1 VIILSGEKNGQLFDF
16 LKNEPIDAI
25 IGYLTNNDLI
35 NIVYYKVIFDVILE
49 RNKEID
55 NDRFL
60 KIIEYIGTYNYLDF
74 SLLYKEFIDR
84 KLNDELVLLINKRIN
99 IKCNEA
105 KKKGDIRYIKQS
117 IKNAKELEYE
127 IFDSEEEG
135 SIPFFSVGFGEL
147 YFSSLWNKY
156 ILSSKEETIIKQIL
170 LENPIMLNRLSP
182 YQNQGFIYHTRDP
195 YREKIGILLWGE
207 NFPWDAFNEIADKVS
222 DYSIEDFLD
231 CVPQNRKNYIVSYM
245 CECNEIRYR
254 YLLRRYFKWSDVPP
268 FSPEE
273 RKNMLTRGKEDGS
286 WLSGEAAEYISY
298 PNFPVKLL
306 YDDIN
311 KFGTF
316 EIKCRFLMNK
326 MLSYKD
332 AIGIIEK
339 ETDIKQRFKMYVIK
353 QGNWLII
360 KHPNLFSL
368 TFEDYSNTAQ
378 YSLGRPIIN
387 SSEESG
393 LNEYKFKQII
403 IKLIYDCNFTDR
415 KEQTISKYLEKLN
428 VLIPLIRD
436 KKKENTIREKMK
448 TALKEVI
455 EELNAIGIRIRKDN
469 SLVEVEKTIEEE
481 GPFPMT

>member
-1 VIILSGEKNGQLFDF
+1 
-16 LKNEPIDAI
+16 
-25 IGYLTNNDLI
+25 
-35 NIVYYKVIFDVILE
+35 
-49 RNKEID
+49 
-55 NDRFL
+55 
-60 KIIEYIGTYNYLDF
+60 
-74 SLLYKEFIDR
+74 
-84 KLNDELVLLINKRIN
+84 
-99 IKCNEA
+99 
-105 KKKGDIRYIKQS
+105 
-117 IKNAKELEYE
+117 
-127 IFDSEEEG
+127 
-135 SIPFFSVGFGEL
+135 
-147 YFSSLWNKY
+147 
-156 ILSSKEETIIKQIL
+156 
-170 LENPIMLNRLSP
+170 
-182 YQNQGFIYHTRDP
+182 
-195 YREKIGILLWGE
+195 
-207 NFPWDAFNEIADKVS
+207 
-222 DYSIEDFLD
+222 
-231 CVPQNRKNYIVSYM
+231 
-245 CECNEIRYR
+245 
-254 YLLRRYFKWSDVPP
+254 
-268 FSPEE
+268 
-273 RKNMLTRGKEDGS
+273 
-286 WLSGEAAEYISY
+286 
-298 PNFPVKLL
+298 
-306 YDDIN
+306 
-311 KFGTF
+311 
-316 EIKCRFLMNK
+316 